1 MQLEQLYQKAL
12 NFEYLTKEEG
22 MFLFENAPL
31 AELSYVADTLRKK
44 HIVLNTSQRL

>member
-1 MQLEQLYQKAL
+1 MQLEELYKRAL

-31 AELSYVADTLRKK
+31 AELSYCLLYTSDAADE
-44 HIVLNTSQRL
+44 